1 MNEFTNVEE
10 EDQKIIKDLMEVH
23 NYDDLKD
30 TQIQAFNEGALE
42 PKNQLLIA
50 ETGNGKTLCAEAV
63 AKKKLE
69 KGKRVA
75 YLVPSTQLVRDKKET
90 INEWGADI
98 EVTTGSGKYYHGD
111 VIVATF
117 SSFYQAIIR
126 GVGDVRDFDVAILD
140 DFHELYGGF
149 IGPGLEKSIAAIKQY
164 EIDIFSMSAT
174 IGNPNDISEWLDAN
188 LIISDEKRNIPI
200 EENIGTSKYS
210 SKKEAVGDLVARI
223 SDKKPVL
230 VFNYAKSWCK
240 SRAQNIAK
248 KTEYDE
254 PEIDIRDEIQKRLGE
269 TVPNSLDPLVDL
281 INNGVAYHHSGLP
294 KNIREFIEDLYQEN
308 KIQCICATT
317 TIAYGFDAPVQ
328 TVVVA
333 DMKRR
338 GTWVGKWEYQQWIGR
353 AARPGFGYDKGY
365 AYIITR
371 NPNVVQNEF
380 FEPRQLE
387 PIETHINTP
396 NQFRKL
402 ILELIAMGWDTPE
415 DIEEFLEETLLWNSL
430 STSGSWG
437 RSFDDKRDQM
447 IKKLRETA
455 NWLESHNFIIEDRT
469 SRSFNATD
477 KGTSSVEFLF
487 SINKSV
493 SLSDIDRFYT
503 WLNKEDKIDKFACL
517 CRVCDIFSISL
528 NKKQATKKIKS
539 HIRNSGNPVNRNTIT
554 ASIIDRL
561 WISNYDY
568 EEIENRTDAN
578 TAYLSN
584 ITYRA
589 SNILDESSELIDDSK
604 NIPQW
609 YNHYPYRI
617 KRGIEMDTVPYVR
630 NVRGLG
636 RSKVR
641 ALVRFLNNI
650 DEINRSDSL
659 YKKIEVLRENKEN
672 INNMINS
679 NVDGFGENITSR
691 LYEYHNTNNV
701 PKVFRDNQKTGDTTL
716 KDF

>member
-1 MNEFTNVEE
+1 MNELTNIDD
-10 EDQKIIKDLMEVH
+10 EDQEVIKDLMKVH
-23 NYDDLKD
+23 NYDKLKD
-30 TQIQAFNEGALE
+30 TQTQAFNEGVLDE
-42 PKNQLLIA
+42 DNQLLIA

-69 KGKRVA
+69 SGKRVA

-90 INEWGADI
+90 INEWGDDI

-111 VIVATF
+111 VTVATF
-117 SSFYQAIIR
+117 NSFYQAIIR
-126 GVGDVRDFDVAILD
+126 GIGDVRNFDVAILD
-140 DFHELYGGF
+140 DFHELYGSF

-164 EIDIFSMSAT
+164 NIDIFAMSAT

-210 SKKEAVGDLVARI
+210 SKKEAVGDLVADI

-240 SRAQNIAK
+240 SRAENIAE
-248 KTEYDE
+248 KTEYKE
-254 PEIDIRDEIQKRLGE
+254 PDVNTRSEIEKRLGE
-269 TVPNSLDPLVDL
+269 TIPSSLESLVEL

-294 KNIREFIEDLYQEN
+294 KSIREFIEDLYQNN

-365 AYIITR
+365 AYIITK
-371 NPNVVQNEF
+371 NPSVVRDEF

-396 NQFRKL
+396 AQFRKL

-415 DIEEFLEETLLWNSL
+415 DIEEFLEETLLWHSL

-437 RSFDDKRDQM
+437 RSFDSKREQM

-455 NWLESHNFIIEDRT
+455 NWLENHNFIIENRT
-469 SRSFNATD
+469 SRSFDTTD
-477 KGTSSVEFLF
+477 KGMSSVDFLF

-493 SLSDIDRFYT
+493 SLSDVDRFYT
-503 WLNKEDKIDKFACL
+503 WLNEEDNIDKFECL
-517 CRVCDIFSISL
+517 CKVCDIFNISI
-528 NKKQATKKIKS
+528 NQKQTTKNIES
-539 HIRNSGNPVNRNTIT
+539 HIRNSGNQVNKNTVT
-554 ASIIDRL
+554 AGIIDEL

-568 EEIENRTDAN
+568 EEIERISDAN

-604 NIPQW
+604 NIPNW
-609 YNHYPYRI
+609 YNHYPYRVQ
-617 KRGIEMDTVPYVR
+617 RGIEMDTVPYVR
-630 NVRGLG
+630 NVSGLG

-641 ALVRFLNNI
+641 ALVKFLNNI
-650 DEINRSDSL
+650 DSTSRSNSL
-659 YKKIEVLRENKEN
+659 YQKIEGLKEENVDLN
-672 INNMINS
+672 DLITS
-679 NVDGFGENITSR
+679 NVDGLGESITSR
-691 LYEYHNTNNV
+691 LLEYHNTNNI
-701 PKVFRDNQKTGDTTL
+701 PQIFKDKKQSGNTSL